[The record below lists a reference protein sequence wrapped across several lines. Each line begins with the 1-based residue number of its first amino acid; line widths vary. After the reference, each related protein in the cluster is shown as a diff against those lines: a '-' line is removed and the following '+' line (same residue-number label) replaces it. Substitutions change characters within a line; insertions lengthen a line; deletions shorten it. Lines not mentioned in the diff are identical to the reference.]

1 MQVPPLDA
9 SAKYKTSELLEG
21 DDHEKLCGEALAKI
35 SAIADDHPI
44 KMMVP
49 IYHMSIASVNLV

>member
-9 SAKYKTSELLEG
+9 SARYKTSELLEG
-21 DDHEKLCGEALAKI
+21 DHHEKLCDKAIAKI